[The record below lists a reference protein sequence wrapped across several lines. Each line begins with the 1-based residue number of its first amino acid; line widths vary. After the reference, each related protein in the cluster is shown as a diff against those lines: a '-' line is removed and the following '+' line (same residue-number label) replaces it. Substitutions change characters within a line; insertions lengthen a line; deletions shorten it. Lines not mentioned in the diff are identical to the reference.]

1 MNPLI
6 TEFYDMKLGL
16 KKPTSSEAPK
26 LEEDRDIVNYLVNE
40 DISYKVVIPSL

>member
-16 KKPTSSEAPK
+16 KKSAVAEAPQ
-26 LEEDRDIVNYLVNE
+26 LEDDHDIVNYLANE
-40 DISYKVVIPSL
+40 DINYKLVV